1 MADVSIAPVG
11 VPETPDVDVPAR
23 RTLVRRARMLALVNL
38 GVDLVAVTG
47 GYLLSKGIIVSARD
61 GAAATTRSAFSLGGR
76 WVLLTVPLW
85 LVIFAAY
92 GLYDR
97 HELDAPSE
105 EMRRLF
111 HGITVSLVAVVM
123 VTFWAKFAVSR
134 GWIASLALFCTL
146 TVAFGRV
153 LVRRLGARLS
163 SNGYLVSP
171 ALIVGTNEEART
183 IARSL
188 QRQRQL
194 GYRAVGFVTLG
205 PMPMSNVDGLPVV
218 GSVDDI
224 AVLARQTGVAAVI
237 IAGTAVRADV
247 LLQMD
252 AALQAVDVEIR
263 LTPGLPHVSPSRITV
278 RPLDGLAL
286 LSLDRRELGVRQAAL
301 KRTFDV
307 IGSTVLFV
315 LALPLMVGV
324 GLLVRLTSRGPA
336 LFRQER
342 VGKGGRPFQ
351 MYKFRSMVVG
361 AEELHEELVQ
371 KSGADT
377 VLFKLRE
384 DPRVTRIGRVL
395 RRWAID
401 ELPQLWNVVKGD
413 MSLVGP
419 RPALPGETAR
429 YTHRL
434 RTRLRV
440 KPGLTGLWQVNG
452 RHELPFAD
460 YIRYDLFYVENWSL
474 GLDLYVIGKT
484 VPALLGRR
492 GSY

>member
-1 MADVSIAPVG
+1 MADVSVARVRPT
-11 VPETPDVDVPAR
+11 ETPQIEVPAR
-23 RTLVRRARMLALVNL
+23 RTLVRRQHMLAMVNL
-38 GVDLVAVTG
+38 VVDLLAVTT
-47 GYLLSKGIIVSARD
+47 GYLLSKGIIVSAR
-61 GAAATTRSAFSLGGR
+61 GEEGHLTPFSLGGR
-76 WVLLTVPLW
+76 WVLLTIPLW
-85 LVIFAAY
+85 VVVFAVY

-97 HELDAPSE
+97 KDLDAPSE
-105 EMRRLF
+105 EIRRLF

-146 TVAFGRV
+146 TVSVGR
-153 LVRRLGARLS
+153 LAVRRLARRLS
-163 SNGYLVSP
+163 VTGYLVSP

-188 QRQRQL
+188 RRQRQL
-194 GYRAVGFVTLG
+194 GYRAVGFVSIG
-205 PMPMSNVDGLPVV
+205 QAPIDAVDGVPVV
-218 GSVDDI
+218 GGVEEV
-224 AVLARQTGVAAVI
+224 AQLARQTGVAAVI
-237 IAGTAVRADV
+237 IAGTAVHAD
-247 LLQMD
+247 LLQQID
-252 AALQAVDVEIR
+252 QALQTVDVEIR
-263 LTPGLPHVSPSRITV
+263 LTPGLPFVSPSRITI

-286 LSLDRRELGVRQAAL
+286 LSLDRRELGLRQAAL
-301 KRTFDV
+301 KRTFDMLFGT
-307 IGSTVLFV
+307 ILFV
-315 LALPLMVGV
+315 LSLPVMVTV
-324 GLLVRLTSRGPA
+324 GILVKTTSRGPA

-342 VGKGGRPFQ
+342 VGKDGKPFVL
-351 MYKFRSMVVG
+351 YKFRSMVQG
-361 AEELHEELVQ
+361 AEAQHAELVKQ
-371 KSGADT
+371 MGADT
-377 VLFKLRE
+377 LLFKLRE
-384 DPRVTRIGRVL
+384 DPRVTPVGRVL
-395 RRWAID
+395 RRWAVD

-419 RPALPGETAR
+419 RPAIPSETAL
-429 YTHRL
+429 YNTRL

-484 VPALLGRR
+484 VPALLNRR

>member
-1 MADVSIAPVG
+1 MADVSIARVD
-11 VPETPDVDVPAR
+11 ETPSVDVPAR
-23 RTLVRRARMLALVNL
+23 RTLARRARLLALINL
-38 GVDLVAVTG
+38 VVDLIAVTS
-47 GYLLSKGIIVSARD
+47 GYLLSKGIIVSARQ
-61 GAAATTRSAFSLGGR
+61 GNSRSAFTIGGR

-85 LVIFAAY
+85 LVIFAVY

-97 HELDAPSE
+97 RELDAPSE
-105 EMRRLF
+105 EIRRLF

-146 TVAFGRV
+146 TVAAGR
-153 LVRRLGARLS
+153 LAVRRLGHRLS
-163 SNGYLVSP
+163 VRGYLCSP

-188 QRQRQL
+188 LRQRQL
-194 GYRAVGFVTLG
+194 GYRGVGFVSVG
-205 PMPMSNVDGLPVV
+205 PMPTGSVDGLPVV
-218 GSVDDI
+218 GRVEDV
-224 AVLARQTGVAAVI
+224 AQLAKQTGVTAVI

-247 LLQMD
+247 LMQID
-252 AALQAVDVEIR
+252 QALQSVDVEIR
-263 LTPGLPHVSPSRITV
+263 LTPGLPHVSPSRITI

-286 LSLDRRELGVRQAAL
+286 LSLDRRELGLRQAAL
-301 KRTFDV
+301 KRSFDV
-307 IGSTVLFV
+307 LCGTVLFV
-315 LALPLMVGV
+315 IGLPVMAFV
-324 GLLVRLTSRGPA
+324 GLLVRVTSKGPA

-342 VGKGGRPFQ
+342 VGKGGKPFL

-361 AEELHEELVQ
+361 AEELHEELVE

-384 DPRVTRIGRVL
+384 DPRVTRVGRVL
-395 RRWAID
+395 RRWALD
-401 ELPQLWNVVKGD
+401 ELPQLWNVVRGD

-429 YTHRL
+429 YSNRL
-434 RTRLRV
+434 RTRLQV

>member
-1 MADVSIAPVG
+1 MADVRLAPAGLV
-11 VPETPDVDVPAR
+11 ETPDVDVPAR
-23 RTLVRRARMLALVNL
+23 RTLARRARAVAFINL
-38 GVDLVAVTG
+38 IVDLVAITG
-47 GYLLSKGIIVSARD
+47 GYLLSKGIIVSTRAD
-61 GAAATTRSAFSLGGR
+61 AASRTPFSLSGR
-76 WVLLTVPLW
+76 WVLLTIPLW

-97 HELDAPSE
+97 RELDAPSE

-111 HGITVSLVAVVM
+111 HGITVSLVAIVM
-123 VTFWAKFAVSR
+123 VTFFAKFAVSR
-134 GWIASLALFCTL
+134 GWIASLAFFCAL
-146 TVAFGRV
+146 TVGAGRFA
-153 LVRRLGARLS
+153 VRKLSGRLS
-163 SNGYLVSP
+163 ASGYLCTP

-188 QRQRQL
+188 RRNRKM
-194 GYRAVGFVTLG
+194 GYSAVGFVSVG
-205 PMPMSNVDGLPVV
+205 PAPTGTVDGLPVV
-218 GSVDDI
+218 GAVDSI
-224 AVLARQTGVAAVI
+224 AVLARQTGVAAVV

-247 LLQMD
+247 LLQID
-252 AALQAVDVEIR
+252 AALQSVDVEIR
-263 LTPGLPHVSPSRITV
+263 LTPGLPHVSPSRITI

-286 LSLDRRELGVRQAAL
+286 LSLDRRELGIRQAAL
-301 KRTFDV
+301 KRMFDV
-307 IGSTVLFV
+307 VVGTMVFAV
-315 LALPLMVGV
+315 ALPVMVIV
-324 GLLVRLTSRGPA
+324 GILVRLTSRGPS

-342 VGKGGRPFQ
+342 VGKGGEPFV
-351 MYKFRSMVVG
+351 MYKFRSMVKG
-361 AEELHEELVQ
+361 AEEQHEQLVQ
-371 KSGADT
+371 ASGADT

-384 DPRVTRIGRVL
+384 DPRVTPVGRVL
-395 RRWAID
+395 RRWALD

-429 YTHRL
+429 YSNRL
-434 RTRLRV
+434 RTRLQV

-484 VPALLGRR
+484 VPALLARR

>member
-1 MADVSIAPVG
+1 MADVELAPVG
-11 VPETPDVDVPAR
+11 LTQAPEVAVPPR
-23 RTLVRRARMLALVNL
+23 RALARRARFLAIVNL
-38 GVDLVAVTG
+38 VVDLVAVTG
-47 GYLLSKGIIVSARD
+47 GYLLSKGIIASTRAD
-61 GAAATTRSAFSLGGR
+61 AATRTPFSLSGR
-76 WVLLTVPLW
+76 WVLLTIPLW
-85 LVIFAAY
+85 VVIFAAY

-97 HELDAPSE
+97 RELDAPSE

-111 HGITVSLVAVVM
+111 HGITVSLVAIVM
-123 VTFWAKFAVSR
+123 VTFFAGFAVSR
-134 GWIASLALFCTL
+134 GWIASLALFCAL
-146 TVAFGRV
+146 TVAVGRV
-153 LVRRLGARLS
+153 AVRKLSGRLS
-163 SNGYLVSP
+163 ANGYLCSP
-171 ALIVGTNEEART
+171 ALVVGTNEEART

-188 QRQRQL
+188 HRHRRL
-194 GYRAVGFVTLG
+194 GYRAVGFVSVG
-205 PMPMSNVDGLPVV
+205 PAPTDTVDGLPVV
-218 GSVDDI
+218 GGVEDI
-224 AVLARQTGVAAVI
+224 VLLARQTGVAAVV

-247 LLQMD
+247 LLQID
-252 AALQAVDVEIR
+252 AALQSVDVEIR
-263 LTPGLPHVSPSRITV
+263 LTPGLPHVSPSRITI

-286 LSLDRRELGVRQAAL
+286 LSLDRRELGIRQAAL
-301 KRTFDV
+301 KRMFDV
-307 IGSTVLFV
+307 VVGTLLFV
-315 LALPLMVGV
+315 IGLPVMLIVGA
-324 GLLVRLTSRGPA
+324 LVRLTSRGPA

-342 VGKGGRPFQ
+342 VGKGGKPFV
-351 MYKFRSMVVG
+351 MYKFRSMVKG

-371 KSGADT
+371 ASGSDT

-384 DPRVTRIGRVL
+384 DPRVTPIGRVL
-395 RRWAID
+395 RRWALD

-429 YTHRL
+429 YSNRL
-434 RTRLRV
+434 RTRLQV

-484 VPALLGRR
+484 VPALLARR

>member
-1 MADVSIAPVG
+1 MADVSIAPV
-11 VPETPDVDVPAR
+11 PDTEAPDVHVPGR
-23 RTLVRRARMLALVNL
+23 RTLARRARLLALVNL
-38 GVDLVAVTG
+38 VVDLIAVTS

-61 GAAATTRSAFSLGGR
+61 TDPTRSAFSLGGR
-76 WVLLTVPLW
+76 WVLLTIPLW

-97 HELDAPSE
+97 RELDAPSE
-105 EMRRLF
+105 EIRRLF
-111 HGITVSLVAVVM
+111 HGITLSLVAVVM

-146 TVAFGRV
+146 TVAAGRMA
-153 LVRRLGARLS
+153 VRKLGGRLS
-163 SNGYLVSP
+163 ANGYLCSP
-171 ALIVGTNEEART
+171 ALVVGTNEEART

-188 QRQRQL
+188 HRQRKL
-194 GYRAVGFVTLG
+194 GYKAVGFVSVG
-205 PMPMSNVDGLPVV
+205 PAPTGMIDGLPVV
-218 GSVDDI
+218 G
-224 AVLARQTGVAAVI
+224 AVEHVAHLARQTGVAAVI

-247 LLQMD
+247 LLQID

-263 LTPGLPHVSPSRITV
+263 LTPGLPHVSPSRITI

-286 LSLDRRELGVRQAAL
+286 LSLDRRELGIRQAAL

-307 IGSTVLFV
+307 FVGTLLFV
-315 LALPLMVGV
+315 LALPLMLVLGV
-324 GLLVRLTSRGPA
+324 IVHLTSRGPA

-342 VGKGGRPFQ
+342 VGKGGKPFV
-351 MYKFRSMVVG
+351 MYKFRSMVQG
-361 AEELHEELVQ
+361 AEDLHEGLVQ
-371 KSGADT
+371 ASGADT

-384 DPRVTRIGRVL
+384 DPRVTRFGGIL
-395 RRWAID
+395 RRWALD

-429 YTHRL
+429 YSNRL

-474 GLDLYVIGKT
+474 GLDLYVISKT
-484 VPALLGRR
+484 IPALLARR

>member
-1 MADVSIAPVG
+1 MADVRLAPAGLV
-11 VPETPDVDVPAR
+11 ETPDVDVPAR
-23 RTLVRRARMLALVNL
+23 RTLARRARVVAFINL
-38 GVDLVAVTG
+38 IVDLVAITG
-47 GYLLSKGIIVSARD
+47 GYLLSKGIIVSTRAD
-61 GAAATTRSAFSLGGR
+61 AASRTPFSLSGR
-76 WVLLTVPLW
+76 WVLLTIPLW

-97 HELDAPSE
+97 RELDAPSE

-111 HGITVSLVAVVM
+111 HGITVSLVAIVM
-123 VTFWAKFAVSR
+123 VTFFAKFAVSR
-134 GWIASLALFCTL
+134 GWIASLAFFCAL
-146 TVAFGRV
+146 TVGAGRFA
-153 LVRRLGARLS
+153 VRKLSGRLS
-163 SNGYLVSP
+163 ASGYLCTP

-188 QRQRQL
+188 RRNRKM
-194 GYRAVGFVTLG
+194 GYSAVGFVSVG
-205 PMPMSNVDGLPVV
+205 PAPTGAVDGLPVV
-218 GSVDDI
+218 GAVDSI
-224 AVLARQTGVAAVI
+224 AVLARQTGVAAVV

-247 LLQMD
+247 LLQID
-252 AALQAVDVEIR
+252 AALQSVDVEIR
-263 LTPGLPHVSPSRITV
+263 LTPGLPHVSPSRITI

-286 LSLDRRELGVRQAAL
+286 LSLDRRELGIRQAAL
-301 KRTFDV
+301 KRMFDV
-307 IGSTVLFV
+307 VVGTMVFAV
-315 LALPLMVGV
+315 ALPVMVIV
-324 GLLVRLTSRGPA
+324 GILVRLTSRGPS

-342 VGKGGRPFQ
+342 VGKGGEPFV
-351 MYKFRSMVVG
+351 MYKFRSMVKG
-361 AEELHEELVQ
+361 AEEQHEQLVQ
-371 KSGADT
+371 ASGADT

-384 DPRVTRIGRVL
+384 DPRVTPVGRVL
-395 RRWAID
+395 RRWALD

-429 YTHRL
+429 YSNRL
-434 RTRLRV
+434 RTRLQV

-484 VPALLGRR
+484 VPALLARR

>member
-1 MADVSIAPVG
+1 VVAFI
-11 VPETPDVDVPAR
+11 
-23 RTLVRRARMLALVNL
+23 NL
-38 GVDLVAVTG
+38 IVDLVAITG
-47 GYLLSKGIIVSARD
+47 GYLLSKGIIVSTRAD
-61 GAAATTRSAFSLGGR
+61 AASRTPFSLSGR
-76 WVLLTVPLW
+76 WVLLTIPLW

-97 HELDAPSE
+97 RELDAPSE

-111 HGITVSLVAVVM
+111 HGITVSLVAIVM
-123 VTFWAKFAVSR
+123 VTFFAKFAVSR
-134 GWIASLALFCTL
+134 GWIASLAFFCAL
-146 TVAFGRV
+146 TVGAGRFA
-153 LVRRLGARLS
+153 VRKLSGRLS
-163 SNGYLVSP
+163 ASGYLCTP

-188 QRQRQL
+188 RRNRKM
-194 GYRAVGFVTLG
+194 GYSAVGFVSVG
-205 PMPMSNVDGLPVV
+205 PAPTGAVDGLPVV
-218 GSVDDI
+218 GAVDSI
-224 AVLARQTGVAAVI
+224 AVLARQTGVAAVV

-247 LLQMD
+247 LLQID
-252 AALQAVDVEIR
+252 AALQSVDVEIR
-263 LTPGLPHVSPSRITV
+263 LTPGLPHVSPSRITI

-286 LSLDRRELGVRQAAL
+286 LSLDRRELGIRQAAL
-301 KRTFDV
+301 KRMFDV
-307 IGSTVLFV
+307 VVGTMVFAV
-315 LALPLMVGV
+315 ALPVMVIV
-324 GLLVRLTSRGPA
+324 GILVRLTSRGPS

-342 VGKGGRPFQ
+342 VGKGGEPFV
-351 MYKFRSMVVG
+351 MYKFRSMVKG
-361 AEELHEELVQ
+361 AEEQHEQLVQ
-371 KSGADT
+371 ASGADT

-384 DPRVTRIGRVL
+384 DPRVTPVGRVL
-395 RRWAID
+395 RRWALD

-429 YTHRL
+429 YSNRL
-434 RTRLRV
+434 RTRLQV

-484 VPALLGRR
+484 VPALLARR

>member
-1 MADVSIAPVG
+1 MADVRLAPAG
-11 VPETPDVDVPAR
+11 LTEAPDVDVPAR
-23 RTLVRRARMLALVNL
+23 SALARRARMLALVNL
-38 GVDLVAVTG
+38 VVDLVAVTG
-47 GYLLSKGIIVSARD
+47 GYLLSKGIIVSTRAD
-61 GAAATTRSAFSLGGR
+61 AASRTPFSLSGR
-76 WVLLTVPLW
+76 WVLLTIPLW

-97 HELDAPSE
+97 RELDAPSE

-111 HGITVSLVAVVM
+111 HGITVSLVAIVM
-123 VTFWAKFAVSR
+123 VTFFAKFAVSR

-146 TVAFGRV
+146 TVAVGRV
-153 LVRRLGARLS
+153 AVRKLAGRLS
-163 SNGYLVSP
+163 ASGYLCSP
-171 ALIVGTNEEART
+171 ALVVGTNEEART

-188 QRQRQL
+188 HRHRRL
-194 GYRAVGFVTLG
+194 GYRAVGFVRVG
-205 PMPMSNVDGLPVV
+205 PAPSGTVDGLPIV
-218 GSVDDI
+218 GAVDDI
-224 AVLARQTGVAAVI
+224 AILARQTGVAAVV

-247 LLQMD
+247 LLQID
-252 AALQAVDVEIR
+252 AALQSVDVEIR
-263 LTPGLPHVSPSRITV
+263 LTPGLPHVSPSRITI

-286 LSLDRRELGVRQAAL
+286 LSLDRRELGIRQAAL
-301 KRTFDV
+301 KRMFDV
-307 IGSTVLFV
+307 VVGTLLFV
-315 LALPLMVGV
+315 IAVPVMLVVAV
-324 GLLVRLTSRGPA
+324 LVRLTSRGQA

-342 VGKGGRPFQ
+342 VGKGGRPFV
-351 MYKFRSMVVG
+351 MYKFRSMVKG

-371 KSGADT
+371 ASGADT

-384 DPRVTRIGRVL
+384 DPRVTPIGRVL
-395 RRWAID
+395 RRWALD

-429 YTHRL
+429 YSNRL
-434 RTRLRV
+434 RTRLQV

-484 VPALLGRR
+484 VPALLARR

>member
-1 MADVSIAPVG
+1 MADVRLAPVG
-11 VPETPDVDVPAR
+11 LTEAPDVSVPGR
-23 RTLVRRARMLALVNL
+23 RALARRARLLAIVNL
-38 GVDLVAVTG
+38 VVDLVAVTG
-47 GYLLSKGIIVSARD
+47 GYLLSKGIIVSTRAD
-61 GAAATTRSAFSLGGR
+61 AASRTPFSLSGR
-76 WVLLTVPLW
+76 WVLLTIPLW
-85 LVIFAAY
+85 LVVFAAY

-97 HELDAPSE
+97 RELDAPSE

-111 HGITVSLVAVVM
+111 HGISVSLVAIVM
-123 VTFWAKFAVSR
+123 VTFFAKFAVSR

-146 TVAFGRV
+146 TVAVGRV
-153 LVRRLGARLS
+153 AVRKLSGRLS
-163 SNGYLVSP
+163 ASGYLCSP
-171 ALIVGTNEEART
+171 ALVVGTNEEART

-188 QRQRQL
+188 HRHRRL
-194 GYRAVGFVTLG
+194 GYRAVGFVSVG
-205 PMPMSNVDGLPVV
+205 PAPNGTVDGLPVV
-218 GSVDDI
+218 GGVEHI
-224 AVLARQTGVAAVI
+224 AQLARQTGVSAVV

-247 LLQMD
+247 LLQID
-252 AALQAVDVEIR
+252 AALQSVDVEIR
-263 LTPGLPHVSPSRITV
+263 LTPGLPHVSPSRITI

-286 LSLDRRELGVRQAAL
+286 LSLDRRELGIRQAAL
-301 KRTFDV
+301 KRMFDV
-307 IGSTVLFV
+307 VVGTLLFV
-315 LALPLMVGV
+315 IGLPVMLVVGV
-324 GLLVRLTSRGPA
+324 LVRLTSRGPA

-342 VGKGGRPFQ
+342 VGKGGKPFV
-351 MYKFRSMVVG
+351 MYKFRSMVKG

-371 KSGADT
+371 ASGADT

-384 DPRVTRIGRVL
+384 DPRVTPIGRVL
-395 RRWAID
+395 RRWALD
-401 ELPQLWNVVKGD
+401 ELPQLWNVVRGD

-429 YTHRL
+429 YSNRL
-434 RTRLRV
+434 RTRLQV

-484 VPALLGRR
+484 VPALLARR